1 MKPISK
7 NQLQRFKK
15 LNRKKYRDQFGQYYV
30 SGLNAACGSLTVI
43 NSRVE
48 YILVQDNRSALI
60 TELELPVTRKYQPPI
75 LLLTERQFRQ
85 FSNEVNP
92 QGIALILKKP
102 RHDIKKFKPAGDTA
116 LFLEKIN
123 DPGNLGT
130 IIRTA
135 LFFGTKD
142 ILLSPGS
149 ADPYQPKAARAAAGA
164 LAHINIYENITGS
177 DLLDISNRFDYRLSA
192 AVVDDGIPLEAINS
206 DGIQRRIILLGS
218 EAHGLSDEFINICDE
233 QISVGRSGPAES
245 LNLAVAAGLFLYHFQ
260 ITRGGESNDNDP
272 KQRL

>member
-15 LNRKKYRDQFGQYYV
+15 LNMKKYRDQFGQYYV

-48 YILVQDNRSALI
+48 YILVQDNRTALI

-85 FSNEVNP
+85 FSDEVRP
-92 QGIALILKKP
+92 QGIALVLQKP
-102 RHDIKKFKPAGDTA
+102 RHDIKKFKPAGDSV
-116 LFLEKIN
+116 LFLERIN

-135 LFFGTKD
+135 LFFGTRD

-149 ADPYQPKAARAAAGA
+149 ADPYQPKAARAAVGA
-164 LAHINIYENITGS
+164 LAHVDVYEDITAV
-177 DLLDISNRFDYRLSA
+177 DLRDLRDRFNCRITA
-192 AVVDDGIPLEAINS
+192 AVVNGGKPLESIES
-206 DGIQRRIILLGS
+206 VGIRRRIILLGS
-218 EAHGLSDEFINICDE
+218 EAHGLSDEFIQICDE
-233 QISVGRSGPAES
+233 KIFISRTGPAES
-245 LNLAVAAGLFLYHFQ
+245 LNLAVAAGLFLYHLQSF
-260 ITRGGESNDNDP
+260 RGSRKNENEL
-272 KQRL
+272 K